1 MRAGTP
7 RIVVVGLLFL
17 ITLLSGLLLSRG
29 LRQSDPRL
37 SGQPVAGA
45 AFTVHKFVALA
56 TAILAGV
63 TIRNLHRGLQ
73 FGGVE
78 WMAVILGGL
87 FFLLMFVSGGLQ
99 SVAKTANG
107 SLRVVHEVAALLL

>member
-1 MRAGTP
+1 
-7 RIVVVGLLFL
+7 
-17 ITLLSGLLLSRG
+17 
-29 LRQSDPRL
+29 
-37 SGQPVAGA
+37 
-45 AFTVHKFVALA
+45 VHKFVALA

-63 TIRNLHRGLQ
+63 TIRNLHRGVQ

-78 WMAVILGGL
+78 WMAVILGGS

-107 SLRVVHEVAALLL
+107 SLRVVHEVTALFTVVPTLGVIWFLIRGKR